1 MLDTLFNY
9 RRANGVDI
17 VLLPVRGAWEAT
29 LALAGCAA
37 LSLLLAYAAT
47 VAGRW
52 HVLAPVLLL
61 AMAGSWH
68 GTRLG
73 ISLPRRV
80 ADVVFARWVRVLPVG
95 DATALARWRRQ
106 SALGVAVRA
115 LPSVG
120 IVAAAGALAGLPP
133 TQLATVAPLPWFTAF
148 ATALVVL
155 AVNPWQYRGPT
166 VQPGNLR
173 GRLPTLHWLEPARAR
188 HLGAWQARRKW
199 TRWTGLVFATAAT
212 GLMAAA
218 LAMANARQEAW
229 PVLATALLVSV
240 AFFNTSLDGRVLAS
254 PVARLLP
261 LSGPQRIRALVH
273 RPALASLVL
282 LLLGGCSLASI
293 GQLTRAAMPWLAPL
307 GLAWLSLCM
316 ARTAACLPGRDSL
329 RTDIEYVALVLG
341 LAMAAQGAGPV
352 GLGAG
357 VAGIAA
363 LLVRRAARA

>member
-17 VLLPVRGAWEAT
+17 VRLPVRGAWEAM

-37 LSLLLAYAAT
+37 LALVLAYAAT

-52 HVLAPVLLL
+52 HALAPALLL
-61 AMAGSWH
+61 AAAGTWH

-80 ADVVFARWVRVLPVG
+80 ADVVFARWVRILPVDG
-95 DATALARWRRQ
+95 AIALAQWRRQ

-120 IVAAAGALAGLPP
+120 IVAVAGAIAGLPS
-133 TQLATVAPLPWFTAF
+133 THLAIVAPLPWSTAF

-155 AVNPWQYRGPT
+155 AVNPWQHEGPT
-166 VQPGNLR
+166 AQPGSPRDRFPGL
-173 GRLPTLHWLEPARAR
+173 LWLEPARAR

-199 TRWTGLVFATAAT
+199 TRWTGIMFAAGAT
-212 GLMAAA
+212 GLIVAA
-218 LAMANARQEAW
+218 LAMARVRQEGW
-229 PVLATALLVSV
+229 PVLATALIVSV

-261 LSGPQRIRALVH
+261 LSGPRRVRALVH
-273 RPALASLVL
+273 RPALASLGL
-282 LLLGGCSLASI
+282 LLVGSCSLASI
-293 GQLTRAAMPWLAPL
+293 GQLPRAPMTWLAL
-307 GLAWLSLCM
+307 GLAWLSMCM

-341 LAMAAQGAGPV
+341 LAMALQGAGPV
-352 GLGAG
+352 GLAAG
-357 VAGIAA
+357 VAAIAA
-363 LLVRRAARA
+363 LLTRRAAHT